1 MKYKCL
7 VCGQIIDNNEMC
19 PFCGSDSSQIVPIE
33 SEGKVGHYRCL
44 VCGRETEN
52 GDYCPYCGSQR
63 LYNLDSRKVENTTSI
78 NIQNGDS
85 NGQRPQVNQSEQYEH
100 VHYENKNSFL
110 FNRPEEVTKPQEI
123 INEENEGVAYEQE
136 FSAEEF
142 PNENEI
148 HEEEQNFVQ
157 EDNESFESK
166 YFNMFGEL
174 LPLESIQN
182 PDPEKVE
189 ILYRIGVN
197 RGSKITPEEIAST
210 FMEEENVE
218 EEENQPVE
226 NSGYEMNEETYHEE
240 ENVAPVQENFIR
252 EPEEIIPETEE
263 IANDMA
269 EELGVSEEQQEVV
282 HQNEDEE
289 IDPEMTNHS
298 IEENIYA
305 DEDLEK
311 ELYSSVSLL
320 LAKGNNDEITTQLLS
335 LLKEKSLS
343 NVQDKLD
350 VEEEENKI
358 LSILDALV
366 AKGNETSDS
375 ELLKYKKFL
384 DLFRVLFDK

>member
-85 NGQRPQVNQSEQYEH
+85 DGQKPQVNQSEHYEH

-110 FNRPEEVTKPQEI
+110 FNRPEEATQPHEIVHEENQSVVPEQEFAAQKLP
-123 INEENEGVAYEQE
+123 EENE
-136 FSAEEF
+136 
-142 PNENEI
+142 N
-148 HEEEQNFVQ
+148 HEEEQTFVR
-157 EDNESFESK
+157 EENESFESR

-218 EEENQPVE
+218 EENQPGE
-226 NSGYEMNEETYHEE
+226 NNNYEMNEETYHEE
-240 ENVAPVQENFIR
+240 ENVAPEQENFIR
-252 EPEEIIPETEE
+252 EPEEVIPETAEVTNE
-263 IANDMA
+263 VN
-269 EELGVSEEQQEVV
+269 EELSFNKEEPEAV
-282 HQNEDEE
+282 HQSGEED

-298 IEENIYA
+298 IEENIYM

-311 ELYSSVSLL
+311 ELYSSLSLL
-320 LAKGNNDEITTQLLS
+320 LAKGYDDEITAQLLC
-335 LLKEKSLS
+335 LLKDKLLPK
-343 NVQDKLD
+343 VQGKLD
-350 VEEEENKI
+350 VEEEENKV

-366 AKGNETSDS
+366 AKGNESNDP

>member
-85 NGQRPQVNQSEQYEH
+85 GEQKPQVNQSEHYEH
-100 VHYENKNSFL
+100 VHYENKNSF
-110 FNRPEEVTKPQEI
+110 FFDRPDEVTKPQEI
-123 INEENEGVAYEQE
+123 IHDEGENVAPEQEYSNEEIQHEENENNDDG
-136 FSAEEF
+136 
-142 PNENEI
+142 
-148 HEEEQNFVQ
+148 NFVS
-157 EDNESFESK
+157 EENESFESK

-210 FMEEENVE
+210 FIEEEIGDEEENTS
-218 EEENQPVE
+218 VE
-226 NSGYEMNEETYHEE
+226 NNNFEMNEETYQEE
-240 ENVAPVQENFIR
+240 ENVAPEQENFIR
-252 EPEEIIPETEE
+252 EPEEIIPEAEE
-263 IANDMA
+263 IATEVN
-269 EELGVSEEQQEVV
+269 EELTENNDEVM
-282 HQNEDEE
+282 HQDEE
-289 IDPEMTNHS
+289 DIDPEMTNHS
-298 IEENIYA
+298 FEENVFTN
-305 DEDLEK
+305 EDLEK
-311 ELYSSVSLL
+311 ELYCAISLL
-320 LAKGNNDEITTQLLS
+320 LAKGCNDEITTQLLN
-335 LLKEKSLS
+335 LLKDKTLS
-343 NVQDKLD
+343 SAQEKLD
-350 VEEEENKI
+350 LDEEQNKI
-358 LSILDALV
+358 LSLLDALV
-366 AKGNETSDS
+366 VKGNETNDA

>member
-85 NGQRPQVNQSEQYEH
+85 NGQKPQVNQSEHYEH

-110 FNRPEEVTKPQEI
+110 FNRPEEVTQPQEI
-123 INEENEGVAYEQE
+123 IHEENQNVVPEQE
-136 FSAEEF
+136 FAAQRLPDES
-142 PNENEI
+142 EN
-148 HEEEQNFVQ
+148 HEEEQTFVQ
-157 EDNESFESK
+157 EENESFESR

-218 EEENQPVE
+218 EENQPE
-226 NSGYEMNEETYHEE
+226 GNNYEMNEETYHDE
-240 ENVAPVQENFIR
+240 ENVAPEQENFIR
-252 EPEEIIPETEE
+252 EPEEVIPETEE
-263 IANDMA
+263 IVNEVN
-269 EELGVSEEQQEVV
+269 EELADNNEELETVHQSEE
-282 HQNEDEE
+282 ED

-298 IEENIYA
+298 FEENIY
-305 DEDLEK
+305 DENDLEK

-320 LAKGNNDEITTQLLS
+320 LAKGCDDEITTQILS
-335 LLKEKSLS
+335 LLKDKSLS
-343 NVQDKLD
+343 KVLENTE
-350 VEEEENKI
+350 VEEEENKV

-366 AKGNETSDS
+366 AKGNETNNSD
-375 ELLKYKKFL
+375 LLKYKKFL